1 MLHLRYHVYC
11 YDANM
16 LSIIIIF
23 IFTIILIGYLLV
35 YIDLHLIPYDTKKV
49 LEAQHLIIHHQSF
62 IDVYGKYMS
71 KSEIDNRKR
80 YIDRV
85 YRWLNMN
92 PFIRMIFWP
101 NFPIDPF

>member
-1 MLHLRYHVYC
+1 
-11 YDANM
+11 M

-35 YIDLHLIPYDTKKV
+35 LTDIYLIPYDTKKV
-49 LEAQHLIIHHQSF
+49 SEAQNLIIHHQSF
-62 IDVYGKYMS
+62 LDVYSKYMS
-71 KSEIDNRKR
+71 KAEIDNRKR

-92 PFIRMIFWP
+92 PFIRMIFRP
-101 NFPIDPF
+101 NPPSDPF